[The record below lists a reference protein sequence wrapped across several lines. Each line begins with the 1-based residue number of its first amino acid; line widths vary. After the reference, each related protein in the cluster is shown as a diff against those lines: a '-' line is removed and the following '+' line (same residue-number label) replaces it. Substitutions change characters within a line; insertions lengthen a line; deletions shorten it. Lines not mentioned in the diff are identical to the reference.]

1 MTEKKAFLSK
11 KTVLIALPIIVAIL
25 IYISFVFPW
34 PKSPD
39 LSGTMGGDDGV
50 QRAKKYRSGQM
61 TEADVVLKDPEF
73 QKVVQTDEFQ
83 KLLKNDEFLK
93 FASSGNMTNAAEN
106 GIIILFGNKDFLQC
120 MNQPSFQVLWQNDTF
135 NKLVGVSSF
144 DKIIFN
150 KDINSYIA
158 KGQFEKVQSNSV
170 FASMVN
176 SQEFVQ
182 KGIELS
188 EILTMFKSEDYKN
201 VVTSSSFVALAANQS
216 FASFLKSGD
225 LNALYTQTIL
235 NLGRSPEFVNMCKSE
250 NFNRLLMSS
259 EFTHLAKSGELQ
271 KLDMQTGLVN

>member
-25 IYISFVFPW
+25 IYLSFVFPW

-39 LSGTMGGDDGV
+39 VSGTMGGDDGV

-61 TEADVVLKDPEF
+61 TEADVVLKNPGF

-93 FASSGNMTNAAEN
+93 YASSGNMTNAAEN

-120 MNQPSFQVLWQNDTF
+120 MNQPSFQNLYKNETF
-135 NKLVGVSSF
+135 NAVMNISSF
-144 DKIIFN
+144 EKILFDKN
-150 KDINSYIA
+150 INSYVVN
-158 KGQFEKVQSNSV
+158 GQFGKVQSNSV
-170 FASMVN
+170 FASMIN

-182 KGIELS
+182 KGIELN
-188 EILTMFKSEDYKN
+188 EILMMFKSEDYKN

-225 LNALYTQTIL
+225 LNAGFTQTIL
-235 NLGRSPEFVNMCKSE
+235 NLGQSPEFVNMCKFE
-250 NFNRLLMSS
+250 NFSRLLMSS
-259 EFTHLAKSGELQ
+259 EFTDMAKSGELQ
-271 KLDMQTGLVN
+271 KLDMQNGLVN